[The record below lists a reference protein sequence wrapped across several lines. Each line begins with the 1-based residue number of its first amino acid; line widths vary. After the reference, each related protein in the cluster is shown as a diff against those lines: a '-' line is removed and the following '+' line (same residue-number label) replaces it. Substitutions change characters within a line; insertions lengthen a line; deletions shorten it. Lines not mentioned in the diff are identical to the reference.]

1 MKQKQIKERYDLT
14 ADVYDKR
21 YKDIQFEKFRL
32 LLQDVSLSG
41 NILDHG
47 CGTGLLKEFLDI
59 PLFGIDLSF
68 EMLKKAKQ
76 RGELVVQGDL
86 EQLPFKDNSF
96 DNVLSFTALQNIEHP
111 ELALDELKR
120 ITKDKTILTYL
131 DKFDFMDLIE
141 KRFDILEIR
150 QAGEDIGFIV
160 KS

>member
-32 LLQDVSLSG
+32 LLQDISLSG

-47 CGTGLLKEFLDI
+47 CGTGLLADFLKTK
-59 PLFGIDLSF
+59 LFGIDLSF

-150 QAGEDIGFIV
+150 QASEDVGFIL
-160 KS
+160 